1 MGASAS
7 TNQQTIENNMINSA
21 YNSCG
26 TVGAVNVVSMSD
38 ITFDP
43 PADCNPPSVFDISQA
58 TTVNSKCLISSLQSS
73 AADVAA
79 KLSAE
84 AKAGLG
90 FSASTNINDIVNNIN
105 NTVTNKCA
113 NVSTTNKANLKDM
126 IIKSC
131 DIRIAQDATE
141 NDVCQIN
148 ATQDEIA
155 KIASASATTATGGS
169 ILGDIFGSGITKV
182 IIIIVII
189 IALLGGGFFL
199 FKELTKKKDNGT
211 GNGSGTEAELV
222 QKAELAALLG
232 GNITNSLNNFFSS
245 NSRENKTI
253 IIIIM
258 LVIVVLI
265 AFIVYNYLECKRRE
279 RELQK
284 NRLYVY

>member
-7 TNQQTIENNMINSA
+7 TNKQTIENNMINSA

-58 TTVNSKCLISSLQSS
+58 TTVSSKCLISSLQSS
-73 AADVAA
+73 AADIAA

-90 FSASTNINDIVNNIN
+90 FSASTNVNDIVNNIN

-131 DIRIAQDATE
+131 DIRIAQDATQ

-155 KIASASATTATGGS
+155 KIASATAATSTGGS
-169 ILGDIFGSGITKV
+169 LLGDIFGSGITKV

-189 IALLGGGFFL
+189 VALLGGGFFL
-199 FKELTKKKDNGT
+199 FKELTKKKDNG
-211 GNGSGTEAELV
+211 NGSGSEAELV

-258 LVIVVLI
+258 LVIVILI

-279 RELQK
+279 REMQK